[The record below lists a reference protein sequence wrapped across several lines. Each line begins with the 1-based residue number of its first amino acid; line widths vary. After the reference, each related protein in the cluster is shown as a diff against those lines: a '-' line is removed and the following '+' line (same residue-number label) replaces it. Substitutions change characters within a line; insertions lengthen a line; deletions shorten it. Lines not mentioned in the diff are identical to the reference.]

1 MIITNEL
8 EVGITYKSLKDICN
22 ILDKKYSKSANS
34 RNAILKDIECNYNLE
49 RNGNKY
55 TVLEKYDIPKE
66 KIDKRV
72 NNGGLRNSK
81 LVKYDTLMDDL
92 IVNYLYEEDIE
103 EVNVTFNQLFGQ
115 DKDIK
120 NNIPL
125 LTGDYK
131 DLLSIGYEEFSKE
144 VSIRKD
150 LVDVYVEKLRKILSK
165 CLETALDR
173 LQRQGIII
181 WEKNIMVKEYDLET
195 NIAEE
200 ELVLEIKLREKEVYE
215 ELNITPFQRK
225 NLIINKRFKREV
237 YKKLTYYYVSSYWN
251 IYSIKI
257 LDEDKIIQIE
267 NVDEIKKELTAR
279 FIKSIRQSLL
289 NKKYNNKSKIKNI
302 SIGEVK
308 LYEYHPFDSFESL
321 ENINDLDK
329 YLFVDYQYK
338 DSIDIMNELFD
349 EENK

>member
-8 EVGITYKSLKDICN
+8 EVGITYKNLKDMCD

-34 RNAILKDIECNYNLE
+34 RNAILKDIECNYKLE

-55 TVLEKYDIPKE
+55 TVLEKYDMPKE
-66 KIDKRV
+66 KPDKRV

-81 LVKYDTLMDDL
+81 LVKYDTLTDDL

-115 DKDIK
+115 DKDMK

-125 LTGDYK
+125 LTGNYK

-150 LVDVYVEKLRKILSK
+150 LVDIYVEKLRKILSK
-165 CLETALDR
+165 CLETTLDR
-173 LQRQGIII
+173 LQRQEIIT
-181 WEKNIMVKEYDLET
+181 WQKNIMVKKYDLET

-237 YKKLTYYYVSSYWN
+237 YKKLTHYYVSSYWN
-251 IYSIKI
+251 VYSIEI

-267 NVDEIKKELTAR
+267 NVDEIKKDLTAR

-321 ENINDLDK
+321 ESINELDK
-329 YLFVDYQYK
+329 YFFVDYQYK